1 MLLQV
6 QYVQWDHAYFATQKP
21 GLKKTERTALTQQ
34 LLWKT
39 GRFRTGSYFIF
50 HNCNIYT
57 FYLLLLSRLWIKIL
71 TFFSFVPKLGIDLTG
86 PDSGLLRR
94 REGPF
99 DQCSTCHSVIFP
111 HYSLALKHGRLFYL
125 SSRQSG
131 KGDSPS
137 KLIFFY
143 GILDN
148 LHSIQSLTYSPL
160 LEWILSFFPRY
171 CRSTPVLRGLII
183 RVMKKTSTLLRST
196 QFRIVFPLVLLQFHR
211 HHVFTASARGSG

>member
-1 MLLQV
+1 M
-6 QYVQWDHAYFATQKP
+6 
-21 GLKKTERTALTQQ
+21 
-34 LLWKT
+34 
-39 GRFRTGSYFIF
+39 
-50 HNCNIYT
+50 
-57 FYLLLLSRLWIKIL
+57 